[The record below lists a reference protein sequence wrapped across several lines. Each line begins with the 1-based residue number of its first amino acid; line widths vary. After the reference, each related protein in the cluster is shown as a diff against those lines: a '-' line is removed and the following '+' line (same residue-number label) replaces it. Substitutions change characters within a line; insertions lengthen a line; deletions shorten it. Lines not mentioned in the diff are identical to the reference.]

1 MNMFHYCVRRCRDED
16 HHEIKHN
23 RPEIVVIMP
32 GERNWQ
38 PIDIAI
44 PQYHNIE
51 SKENDKVNKRID
63 LASIIRTKHKVKT
76 EIAPRVIGGL
86 GSVSETLRHTLM
98 LLVSQIYLVV
108 LKSPPLRALIEF

>member
-1 MNMFHYCVRRCRDED
+1 
-16 HHEIKHN
+16 
-23 RPEIVVIMP
+23 MP

-86 GSVSETLRHTLM
+86 GSVSEHLKTYIDVVGITNISGSAQISTITSPDRILRD
-98 LLVSQIYLVV
+98 VV
-108 LKSPPLRALIEF
+108 